1 MYILDTDTL
10 THLQKKNQNVLEK
23 LERTEKSH
31 LVGVT
36 IITKAE
42 VLRGRIDFLLKAEN
56 AASLERAQRFLLE
69 SESLLEQIP
78 TVTFDKN
85 SLAKFDELRQN
96 SKFRKIGR
104 ADLLIASICLA
115 NRAVLVTRNI
125 KHFTQ
130 FPNLLVENWID

>member
-1 MYILDTDTL
+1 MHILDTDTL
-10 THLQKKNQNVLEK
+10 THLQKGNEK
-23 LERTEKSH
+23 VKLRLSQAKDFEF
-31 LVGVT
+31 GIT

-42 VLRGRIDFLLKAEN
+42 VLRSRIEFLLKAEN
-56 AASLERAQRFLLE
+56 ADSLERAQRFLLE

-104 ADLLIASICLA
+104 ADLLIASVCLA
-115 NRAVLVTRNI
+115 NRAILVTRNI
-125 KHFTQ
+125 KHFMQ
-130 FPNLLVENWID
+130 FPNLQVENWID